1 MPDKTQDTPNTIGE
15 SDKTNS
21 EPRLDREPKRPM
33 TLPEIE
39 IIHQVGSTTGI
50 MRIHREGK
58 DETSQGD
65 NDNPL

>member
-1 MPDKTQDTPNTIGE
+1 MPNGTQDKPDTTGE
-15 SDKTNS
+15 SDKVDN
-21 EPRLDREPKRPM
+21 EPRLDRESKRPL

-39 IIHQVGSTTGI
+39 IIKQIGSTTGV
-50 MRIHREGK
+50 MRIRREGK